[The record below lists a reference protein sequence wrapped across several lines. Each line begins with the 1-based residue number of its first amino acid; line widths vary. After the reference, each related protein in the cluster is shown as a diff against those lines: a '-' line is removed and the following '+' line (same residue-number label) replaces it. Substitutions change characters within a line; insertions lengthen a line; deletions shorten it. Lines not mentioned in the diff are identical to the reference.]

1 MPRKPKLQKE
11 PFDQEEEEDWAART
25 LAEERRETMAREAR
39 EAQGEDW
46 DAAPYVSSD
55 EEEEEEEQGQ
65 QTATVAQVHSKAA
78 TLLVNVLSWP
88 AGRLG

>member
-1 MPRKPKLQKE
+1 
-11 PFDQEEEEDWAART
+11 
-25 LAEERRETMAREAR
+25 MAREAR

-46 DAAPYVSSD
+46 DAAPYVSS
-55 EEEEEEEQGQ
+55 EEEEEEEEEEGQ
-65 QTATVAQVHSKAA
+65 QTATVAQVFHKA